1 MTTKNIQ
8 PKLRKKIE
16 EVIGKKDNYGPANLL
31 ALHLEEIY
39 DESKNIS
46 SLIEK
51 ILKEK
56 IPANKLETTLIEIKV
71 GGGDHLKDHLVEM
84 KRSNEK
90 VLAKLDHIIRPKSK
104 WIKLL
109 LRYPTN
115 LIFMK
120 K

>member
-16 EVIGKKDNYGPANLL
+16 EVIGKKDNNGPANLL

-56 IPANKLETTLIEIKV
+56 ISTDKLETTLVEIKV
-71 GGGDHLKDHLVEM
+71 GGSHLKDHLVEM

-90 VLAKLDHIIRPKSK
+90 VLTKLDHIIRPKSK
-104 WIKLL
+104 
-109 LRYPTN
+109 
-115 LIFMK
+115 
-120 K
+120 